1 MKQLLIGIDVGST
14 TTKITVLNKTT
25 ESLLY
30 SDYRRHHADQLASV
44 LFAIRY
50 ADMAEDSFHQ
60 ELLAEGERILKQVTE
75 ENRYAVIPA
84 SRPYQNDPL
93 VNHNLPEMFTSLG
106 IPVLTADA
114 VPGVNDVDLTNSR
127 LDVVNNYHAR
137 MLGSAVIAA
146 ENPHL
151 EYVQIVSFGCG
162 HDAYLSDEII
172 RLMKQGS
179 GKIPLVLKLDES
191 EIQGPLRIRVRS
203 FIETVRMQRE
213 KHEEAP
219 VHALTDPYPVKYEKK
234 DRKERIVLIPN
245 TSHAFCRVMSAAM
258 ERQGLPLP
266 IGRDEAIRLGKKYV
280 HNDIC
285 FPAQIVIGEALAA
298 LKSGKYDGKD
308 VAIATGKYIG
318 DCRLTHYSALLR
330 KALDDAGFSDVPI
343 LTNDDADFHNLH
355 PGFRLNLLSALRI
368 AYALPM
374 IDILEEL
381 LRKIRPYELTK
392 GNADAAFEQ
401 AMDAVID
408 GLSRHGVNGAKH
420 GFEIIEARMS
430 DVIQKSYF
438 YRDMQVREYH
448 LHKPLQE
455 KLWYRMA
462 DLFFDLAHDAADKI
476 ASAHPLYD
484 RPAVRL
490 PELVKESDPIIHHT
504 FDAGEGV
511 LIPGEILHHA
521 AHGCRAFVI
530 LQPFGCLPNH
540 ICGKGMINKIRELYP
555 QANIPPIDYDPSATR
570 VNQEHRIKL
579 MLAVAKERLNAPA
592 EAQPLTAE
600 QLAGGAP
607 QVGATV

>member
-1 MKQLLIGIDVGST
+1 
-14 TTKITVLNKTT
+14 
-25 ESLLY
+25 
-30 SDYRRHHADQLASV
+30 
-44 LFAIRY
+44 
-50 ADMAEDSFHQ
+50 MAEDSFHQ

-75 ENRYAVIPA
+75 ENRYAVILA

-172 RLMKQGS
+172 RLMKQVS

-258 ERQGLPLP
+258 EKQGLRAEPLP

-540 ICGKGMINKIRELYP
+540 VVGRGISKRLKELYP
-555 QANIPPIDYDPSATR
+555 DIQILPLDYDPDVSFANIENR
-570 VNQEHRIKL
+570 LQMLIMNAREQE
-579 MLAVAKERLNAPA
+579 A
-592 EAQPLTAE
+592 EKDKTK
-600 QLAGGAP
+600 
-607 QVGATV
+607 

>member
-258 ERQGLPLP
+258 EKQGLRAEPLP

-540 ICGKGMINKIRELYP
+540 VVGRGISKRLKELYP
-555 QANIPPIDYDPSATR
+555 DIQILPLDYDPDVSFANIENR
-570 VNQEHRIKL
+570 LQMLIMNAREQE
-579 MLAVAKERLNAPA
+579 A
-592 EAQPLTAE
+592 EKDKTK
-600 QLAGGAP
+600 
-607 QVGATV
+607 

>member
-234 DRKERIVLIPN
+234 DRQERIVLIPN

-258 ERQGLPLP
+258 ERQGLRAEPLP

-540 ICGKGMINKIRELYP
+540 VVGRGISKRLKELYP
-555 QANIPPIDYDPSATR
+555 DIQILPLDYDPDVSFANIENR
-570 VNQEHRIKL
+570 LQMLIMNAREQE
-579 MLAVAKERLNAPA
+579 A
-592 EAQPLTAE
+592 EKDKTK
-600 QLAGGAP
+600 
-607 QVGATV
+607 

>member
-258 ERQGLPLP
+258 ERQGLRTEPLP

-540 ICGKGMINKIRELYP
+540 VVGRGISKRLKELYP
-555 QANIPPIDYDPSATR
+555 DIQILPLDYDPDVSFANIENR
-570 VNQEHRIKL
+570 LQMLIMNAREQE
-579 MLAVAKERLNAPA
+579 A
-592 EAQPLTAE
+592 EKDKTK
-600 QLAGGAP
+600 
-607 QVGATV
+607 

>member
-75 ENRYAVIPA
+75 ENRYAVILA

-258 ERQGLPLP
+258 EKQGLRAEPLP

-392 GNADAAFEQ
+392 GSADAAFEQ

-540 ICGKGMINKIRELYP
+540 VVGRGISKRLKELYP
-555 QANIPPIDYDPSATR
+555 DVHILPLDYDPDVSFANIENRLQMLIMNAREQEAEKNEAT
-570 VNQEHRIKL
+570 
-579 MLAVAKERLNAPA
+579 M
-592 EAQPLTAE
+592 
-600 QLAGGAP
+600 
-607 QVGATV
+607 

>member
-219 VHALTDPYPVKYEKK
+219 VH
-234 DRKERIVLIPN
+234 IV
-245 TSHAFCRVMSAAM
+245 V
-258 ERQGLPLP
+258 Q
-266 IGRDEAIRLGKKYV
+266 
-280 HNDIC
+280 
-285 FPAQIVIGEALAA
+285 
-298 LKSGKYDGKD
+298 
-308 VAIATGKYIG
+308 
-318 DCRLTHYSALLR
+318 
-330 KALDDAGFSDVPI
+330 
-343 LTNDDADFHNLH
+343 
-355 PGFRLNLLSALRI
+355 
-368 AYALPM
+368 
-374 IDILEEL
+374 
-381 LRKIRPYELTK
+381 
-392 GNADAAFEQ
+392 
-401 AMDAVID
+401 
-408 GLSRHGVNGAKH
+408 LSRQKFKH
-420 GFEIIEARMS
+420 FIMNR
-430 DVIQKSYF
+430 Y
-438 YRDMQVREYH
+438 
-448 LHKPLQE
+448 L
-455 KLWYRMA
+455 
-462 DLFFDLAHDAADKI
+462 
-476 ASAHPLYD
+476 
-484 RPAVRL
+484 
-490 PELVKESDPIIHHT
+490 
-504 FDAGEGV
+504 
-511 LIPGEILHHA
+511 
-521 AHGCRAFVI
+521 
-530 LQPFGCLPNH
+530 
-540 ICGKGMINKIRELYP
+540 
-555 QANIPPIDYDPSATR
+555 
-570 VNQEHRIKL
+570 
-579 MLAVAKERLNAPA
+579 
-592 EAQPLTAE
+592 
-600 QLAGGAP
+600 
-607 QVGATV
+607 

>member
-245 TSHAFCRVMSAAM
+245 PSHAFCRVMSAAM
-258 ERQGLPLP
+258 ERQGLRAEPLP

-540 ICGKGMINKIRELYP
+540 VVGRGISKRLKELYP
-555 QANIPPIDYDPSATR
+555 DIQILPLDYDPDVSFANIENR
-570 VNQEHRIKL
+570 LQMLIMNAREQE
-579 MLAVAKERLNAPA
+579 A
-592 EAQPLTAE
+592 EKDKTK
-600 QLAGGAP
+600 
-607 QVGATV
+607 

>member
-75 ENRYAVIPA
+75 ENRYAVILA

-258 ERQGLPLP
+258 ERQGLRAEPLP

-476 ASAHPLYD
+476 ASAHLLYD

-540 ICGKGMINKIRELYP
+540 VVGRGISKRLKELYP
-555 QANIPPIDYDPSATR
+555 DIQILPLDYDPDVSFANIENR
-570 VNQEHRIKL
+570 LQMLIMNAREQE
-579 MLAVAKERLNAPA
+579 A
-592 EAQPLTAE
+592 EKDKTK
-600 QLAGGAP
+600 
-607 QVGATV
+607 

>member
-127 LDVVNNYHAR
+127 LDVVHNYHAR

-258 ERQGLPLP
+258 ERQGLRAEPLP

-330 KALDDAGFSDVPI
+330 TALDDAGFSDVPI

-540 ICGKGMINKIRELYP
+540 VVGRGISKRLKELYP
-555 QANIPPIDYDPSATR
+555 DIQILPLDYDPDVSFANIENR
-570 VNQEHRIKL
+570 LQMLIMNAREQE
-579 MLAVAKERLNAPA
+579 A
-592 EAQPLTAE
+592 EKDKTK
-600 QLAGGAP
+600 
-607 QVGATV
+607 

>member
-75 ENRYAVIPA
+75 ENRYAVILA

-258 ERQGLPLP
+258 EKQGLRAEPLP

-540 ICGKGMINKIRELYP
+540 VVGRGISKRLKELYP
-555 QANIPPIDYDPSATR
+555 DIQILPLDYDPDVSFANIENR
-570 VNQEHRIKL
+570 LQMLIMNAREQE
-579 MLAVAKERLNAPA
+579 A
-592 EAQPLTAE
+592 EKDKTK
-600 QLAGGAP
+600 
-607 QVGATV
+607 